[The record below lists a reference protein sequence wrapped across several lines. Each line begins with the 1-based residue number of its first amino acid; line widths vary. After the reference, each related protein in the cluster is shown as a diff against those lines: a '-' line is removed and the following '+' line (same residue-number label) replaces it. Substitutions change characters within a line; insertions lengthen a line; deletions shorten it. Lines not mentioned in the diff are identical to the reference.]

1 VYELGYLWAIVS
13 FVLLIFGWI
22 LMEVGLR
29 IGGWLT
35 WTGFAMMVL
44 VGVAWGVLAVIGA
57 ILAPIGVL
65 T

>member
-1 VYELGYLWAIVS
+1 MYELGYLWAIVS